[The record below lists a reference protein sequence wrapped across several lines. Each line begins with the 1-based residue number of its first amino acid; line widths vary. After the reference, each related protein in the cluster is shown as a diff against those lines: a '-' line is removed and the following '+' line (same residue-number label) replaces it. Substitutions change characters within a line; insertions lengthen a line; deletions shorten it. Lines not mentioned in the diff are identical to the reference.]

1 MTCSQ
6 VHGFHLGYPVDRCS
20 HPTSTHSSPLVDPMS
35 GTAPGKRCPT
45 CQGKGQEVWVLP
57 GRDCPYCGT
66 YVALEFRRG

>member
-1 MTCSQ
+1 MTCSHA
-6 VHGFHLGYPVDRCS
+6 HGSLSGCPVNHYS
-20 HPTSTHSSPLVDPMS
+20 HPTSTHSSSQVDPMS

-66 YVALEFRRG
+66 YVA

>member
-1 MTCSQ
+1 MTYS
-6 VHGFHLGYPVDRCS
+6 HIHCS
-20 HPTSTHSSPLVDPMS
+20 HPASQVQRCSDPVSDHACPLVDMS

-66 YVALEFRRG
+66 YVA

>member
-1 MTCSQ
+1 M
-6 VHGFHLGYPVDRCS
+6 PCS
-20 HPTSTHSSPLVDPMS
+20 HCCGSHAEPQVDYCSHSAADHECPMVDMS

-66 YVALEFRRG
+66 PV

>member
-1 MTCSQ
+1 MTCS
-6 VHGFHLGYPVDRCS
+6 HAHCS
-20 HPTSTHSSPLVDPMS
+20 HQETHVNHCSHRASGHASPVVDMS

-66 YVALEFRRG
+66 YVA

>member
-1 MTCSQ
+1 MTCSHDHYSHAEPQ
-6 VHGFHLGYPVDRCS
+6 ADYCS
-20 HPTSTHSSPLVDPMS
+20 HSESEHASSLVDMS

-66 YVALEFRRG
+66 YVA